1 MPMRLTRRAAVGIAI
16 ICGALAAFLAVVY
29 LQGQKKP
36 ATPEPP
42 KTTEVVVPRVDI
54 PARTVITE
62 DMLSVITVKVEDAP
76 RLPVKTPQS
85 IVGYVAVED
94 LTAQRPI
101 SHSQVMARGS
111 AFGLSG
117 MVPGGMRA
125 VTVEVDPVTGVAG
138 LLKAGDHVDVIAT
151 FEVGDQFIAR
161 TILQDIELLALG
173 AQTVASTAQQEKR
186 LAAGQ
191 ATSGGAPAAEEEKAA
206 EPAEEE
212 ESGGGRTR
220 AQAYPNATL
229 AVTPEDAQKLIL
241 ADLRGDLRLVLRPV
255 GEYDFVPVPVHDMT
269 SVAGPEYAAIL
280 KAQNPP
286 EEKKEEEA
294 KPAPAP
300 VQQPMMAPPVPQP
313 VTAPAT
319 KPEKKKPEV
328 EIIRGDTTTR
338 VIP

>member
-16 ICGALAAFLAVVY
+16 ICGALAALLAVVY
-29 LQGQKKP
+29 LQGQRKP
-36 ATPEPP
+36 AAPEPP
-42 KTTEVVVPRVDI
+42 KTVEVVVPRVDI

-62 DMLSVITVKVEDAP
+62 DMLSVMTVKVEEVP

-85 IVGYVAVED
+85 IVGYVAVEN
-94 LTAQRPI
+94 LSAQRPV
-101 SHSQVMARGS
+101 SQSQVMARGS

-138 LLKAGDHVDVIAT
+138 LLKAGDHVDIIAT

-173 AQTVASTAQQEKR
+173 AQTVASTSQQEKR

-191 ATSGGAPAAEEEKAA
+191 ATTGGAAAPDKEGAAESAEEEG
-206 EPAEEE
+206 
-212 ESGGGRTR
+212 GGGRTR

-286 EEKKEEEA
+286 EEKKEEA
-294 KPAPAP
+294 KPEPAP
-300 VQQPMMAPPVPQP
+300 VQQPMMAPPWSQP
-313 VTAPAT
+313 STAPAA

-338 VIP
+338 VVP